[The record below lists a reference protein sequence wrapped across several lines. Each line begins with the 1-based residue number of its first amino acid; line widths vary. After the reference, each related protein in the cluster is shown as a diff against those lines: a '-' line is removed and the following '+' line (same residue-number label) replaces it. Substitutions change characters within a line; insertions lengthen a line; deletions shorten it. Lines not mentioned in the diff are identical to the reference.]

1 MENKTTQST
10 DKGIKYK
17 PMLAVVKHF
26 RFNEQSFIPYPH
38 RKPKDMTPIKVL
50 TTKNEVKNVIQ
61 IDTGFGREFINEI
74 EKTFLFPDDIKGWWY
89 I

>member
-1 MENKTTQST
+1 MTANNKEV
-10 DKGIKYK
+10 
-17 PMLAVVKHF
+17 VVKPF
-26 RFNEQSFIPYPH
+26 KFNEQLFMPYPQ

-61 IDTGFGREFINEI
+61 IDTGFGREFVNET
-74 EKTFLFPDDIKGWWY
+74 EKTLLFPDDIKGWWY

>member
-1 MENKTTQST
+1 MST
-10 DKGIKYK
+10 KNVSKEQKGNDVNRL
-17 PMLAVVKHF
+17 LAVVKPF
-26 RFNEQSFIPYPH
+26 KFNEHQFMPYPQ
-38 RKPKDMTPIKVL
+38 RKPKDMTPIKIL
-50 TTKNEVKNVIQ
+50 TVKNEIKNVIQ